1 MAMQKYG
8 SFPGVTRRERQM
20 AMDIAVRLGL
30 PPIRGI
36 WYYVDPY
43 YGDDDNHGKL
53 PWVAMDS
60 LVTAEDVVST
70 GDGIAVIAYPSSTTA
85 NTTSYVAETLT
96 WDKNGIT
103 VVGVG
108 SQGYYN
114 QRARISSSAAVYALL
129 DIQGMGNHFEN
140 LTFYNGSDKSDAEI
154 CAVKL
159 SSGAVRN
166 SFKNCDFKGSP
177 ATASAY
183 KTDLHLSNAHEN
195 MFENCNFGNC
205 SYNAGN
211 NAAAHIYMDGASGN
225 GQNQFKDCTFMAQ
238 VSTGTAYGAV
248 KSGAA
253 TALNGSMIF
262 RNCLFTVW
270 QANTGLT
277 AMASWFIGTNP
288 TTGNIVVDP
297 NCMIAG
303 YAAWDSTGGNDRVIV
318 PLGVTDGDVDPNVG
332 GCP

>member
-1 MAMQKYG
+1 MAL
-8 SFPGVTRRERQM
+8 
-20 AMDIAVRLGL
+20 DIAVRLGL
-30 PPIRGI
+30 PPIRGR
-36 WYYVDPY
+36 WYWVDPY
-43 YGDDDNHGKL
+43 VGAAANDGRDITR
-53 PWVAMDS
+53 PVAS
-60 LVTAEDVVST
+60 IVTAYGLAST
-70 GDGIAVIAYPSSTTA
+70 GDGIAILAYPSATTA
-85 NTTSYVAETLT
+85 NTTSYVASTLT
-96 WDKNGIT
+96 WSKNGIT

-108 SQGYYN
+108 ADSFYN
-114 QRARISSSAAVYALL
+114 QRARISSSAAVYSLI
-129 DIQGMGNHFEN
+129 DVQGMGNSFKN
-140 LTFYNGSDKSDAEI
+140 LSFYNGSDKSDAEV

-159 SSGAVRN
+159 SGGATRN
-166 SFKNCDFKGSP
+166 AFYRCDFKGSP

-183 KTDLHLSNAHEN
+183 KTDLHLSAAHEN
-195 MFENCNFGNC
+195 YFNECNFGNA

-211 NAAAHIYMDGASGN
+211 NAAAHIYLDGTAGN
-225 GQNQFKDCTFMAQ
+225 GQNQFKDCTFIAQ
-238 VSTGTAYGAV
+238 VSTGTAYGGV
-248 KSGAA
+248 KCGAA

-303 YAAWDSTGGNDRVIV
+303 YAVWDATGGNDRVIV
-318 PLGVTDGDVDPNVG
+318 PLGVTDGDTDPNVG